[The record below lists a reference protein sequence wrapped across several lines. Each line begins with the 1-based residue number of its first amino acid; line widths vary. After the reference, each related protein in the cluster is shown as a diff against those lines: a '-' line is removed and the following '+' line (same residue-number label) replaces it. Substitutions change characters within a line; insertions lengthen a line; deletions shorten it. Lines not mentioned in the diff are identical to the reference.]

1 MTVQLVW
8 FKKDLRT
15 IDHRPLAA
23 AARAGLVLCVYVL
36 EPEQLRA
43 EDADERHWGFLR
55 RSLMQLD
62 ARLRRLGT
70 RLVLLQGD
78 LPGVFAWLH
87 SKCGLARI
95 WCHEETGNFLSYQR
109 DRRVRAWCRA
119 NAIPIE
125 EVPQSGVVR
134 RLASRDGWS
143 AIWRAR
149 MREPIVEEPQ
159 SIRCGAAEF
168 PGELCGQ
175 SVVPQELQPDAYWR
189 EGVDGLSGELQGFQE
204 GGCDAGERY
213 LQTFLELR
221 GADYRRA
228 MSSPVTGEQGCSRLS
243 PYLAFGN
250 LSIRQVVQRSRAR
263 LLQVREDLRGG
274 VSVDESW
281 TQSLASFESRLSWH
295 CHFMQKL
302 EDEPQLEFR
311 NVNRAFDG
319 LRENEFREEWFRAWQ
334 DGQTGYPMVDACM
347 RALRSTGWINFRMR
361 AMVMSFAAYHL
372 WLHWRRPAL
381 HLARMFTDYEP
392 GIHYSQCQMQSG
404 VTGINTIRIY
414 SPAKQARDQDPSGLF
429 IRRWVPELDGVPD
442 EFLAEPHRMSVFQ
455 QSLFGCRIG
464 RDYPVPLVEH
474 ESAYRLA
481 RDRIFAA
488 VSTSAARQAAAAV
501 YERHG
506 SRRRPLTD
514 GNR

>member
-1 MTVQLVW
+1 
-8 FKKDLRT
+8 
-15 IDHRPLAA
+15 
-23 AARAGLVLCVYVL
+23 
-36 EPEQLRA
+36 
-43 EDADERHWGFLR
+43 
-55 RSLMQLD
+55 
-62 ARLRRLGT
+62 
-70 RLVLLQGD
+70 
-78 LPGVFAWLH
+78 
-87 SKCGLARI
+87 
-95 WCHEETGNFLSYQR
+95 
-109 DRRVRAWCRA
+109 
-119 NAIPIE
+119 
-125 EVPQSGVVR
+125 
-134 RLASRDGWS
+134 
-143 AIWRAR
+143 
-149 MREPIVEEPQ
+149 MREPLAEEPQ
-159 SIRCGAAEF
+159 IIRCGASELL
-168 PGELCGQ
+168 GEQLD
-175 SVVPQELQPDAYWR
+175 VAVIPQELQPDGYWR
-189 EGVDGLSGELQGFQE
+189 EGMPRPSEDSQAFQQ
-204 GGCDAGERY
+204 GGCDVGERY
-213 LQTFLELR
+213 LQTFLEER
-221 GADYRRA
+221 GAGYRRA
-228 MSSPVTGEQGCSRLS
+228 MSSPVTGEAGCSRLS

-263 LLQVREDLRGG
+263 LLDVREALRCG
-274 VSVDESW
+274 VAVDETW

-319 LRENEFREEWFRAWQ
+319 LRENEFREDWFRAWQ

-372 WLHWRRPAL
+372 WLHWRQPAL

-414 SPAKQARDQDPSGLF
+414 SPAKQARDQDPSGVF

-442 EFLAEPHRMSVFQ
+442 EYLAEPHRMSVFQ

-488 VSTSAARQAAAAV
+488 RGTSAARQQAAEV
-501 YERHG
+501 YEKHG